1 MSIATRRCTSSHAIS
16 CWLTGCPL
24 RRVRCDRQ
32 TPCATCSR
40 RGLARSCVYSTD
52 GLENILPR
60 SAGTVHERIHQLER
74 LVISLMRQDTT
85 TPACVTTGS
94 ISISDHPNG
103 SAQKQLTSHTDDPGF
118 GGSGSQPP
126 AGTAFSSATPSASFV
141 TTIDI
146 EANTNISSVPLDGG
160 CMKFN
165 SLGTANYVGS
175 THWAAVLD
183 SIAELKEHFEQEE
196 DIRNMATDFNP
207 PNSVHSSWPQ
217 LLYGCQRVTKAEI
230 LSSIPPR
237 RAADRLV
244 SRYFTLDIA
253 PGKSTISKLEIY

>member
-1 MSIATRRCTSSHAIS
+1 M
-16 CWLTGCPL
+16 
-24 RRVRCDRQ
+24 
-32 TPCATCSR
+32 
-40 RGLARSCVYSTD
+40 YSTD
-52 GLENILPR
+52 AQEDILHR
-60 SAGTVHERIHQLER
+60 SAGTVHERIHHLES

-85 TPACVTTGS
+85 TPACVTTGN
-94 ISISDHPNG
+94 ISISDPLNG
-103 SAQKQLTSHTDDPGF
+103 YAQKQVTSHTDHSGF
-118 GGSGSQPP
+118 GGSGPQSP
-126 AGTAFSSATPSASFV
+126 AMTAFSSATPSTSFV
-141 TTIDI
+141 SAIGV
-146 EANTNISSVPLDGG
+146 EANANISSGPLDGG
-160 CMKFN
+160 CMRFN

-175 THWAAVLD
+175 SHWAAVLD

-196 DIRNMATDFNP
+196 EIRNMATDFNP

-253 PGKSTISKLEIY
+253 SGKSTISKLEIY